1 MLQKLKESGWFGT
14 AVASAA
20 GVVGLVASVVGL
32 WVMFQGTVKDSVTAG
47 METITLEV
55 RRTNRD
61 VIGVFADDLHTRKRV
76 LDREIEAMESSGLL
90 DTEGQLM
97 LQRKRSHRDDMM
109 HQIKEIETKWP
120 NSNF

>member
-1 MLQKLKESGWFGT
+1 MLEQLKEKGWLRT
-14 AVASAA
+14 TVASVGAA
-20 GVVGLVASVVGL
+20 IGLVASIIGL

-55 RRTNRD
+55 RRNNRD

-90 DTEGQLM
+90 DTEGRLM
-97 LQRKRSHRDDMM
+97 LQRKRSHRDDMI